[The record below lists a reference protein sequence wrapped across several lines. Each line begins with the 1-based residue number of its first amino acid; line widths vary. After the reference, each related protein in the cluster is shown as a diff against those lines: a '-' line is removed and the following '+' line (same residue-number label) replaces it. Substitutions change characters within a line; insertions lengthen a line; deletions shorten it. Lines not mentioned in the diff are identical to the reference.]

1 MAGTR
6 GNGMIAGLQ
15 EPLSALAS
23 EQRPK
28 RVSDQP
34 LASKPLNVL
43 VVNTA
48 GTGGGAARVSELLTQ
63 GLRRT
68 GTRVS
73 LLAGGSLAEDPHAAL
88 AGHWHERRPAIWLAR
103 RGFPELGHP
112 SSFLWRCRE
121 EYASAD
127 VLHLHNLHGD
137 YLSIAALPLWG
148 FDKPVV
154 WTLHDLWLVT
164 GNCAYPYTCPR
175 WTRSCGRCRQLG
187 VYPMSAVDRS
197 HLYRR
202 LKPWLIA
209 AARPILVAPSRWLAA
224 HVRRVPELAGLP
236 LRVIPYPIACEV
248 FSPTSDRPA
257 ARRSF
262 GLAHAAPTVILGGY
276 DWSDARK
283 GGPDAIAALR
293 RASARVPGLQLL
305 VIGADSDHVL
315 QRSGVLGRAVPFL
328 REREAL
334 ARAYGCAD
342 VCLLPSRA
350 ENYPL
355 TVLEA
360 MACGTPV
367 VAYDVGGVPEQIA
380 PGRTGLLA
388 RDGHP
393 DELAAGLVRVLTDT
407 RVARRMGAAAR
418 EFVVDTC
425 SVEAVVERYRR
436 TYADAIRTWCR
447 RRARGDPRFDRGR
460 VARWVA
466 RRLGW
471 EADRSVEPPIPD
483 VAAEGALLGGVR

>member
-1 MAGTR
+1 M
-6 GNGMIAGLQ
+6 
-15 EPLSALAS
+15 
-23 EQRPK
+23 
-28 RVSDQP
+28 
-34 LASKPLNVL
+34 
-43 VVNTA
+43 VNTA
-48 GTGGGAARVSELLTQ
+48 QTGGGAGRAGELLTA
-63 GLRRT
+63 GLRGA
-68 GTRVS
+68 GTRVRAFV
-73 LLAGGSLAEDPHAAL
+73 AGSRGGDAHSFL
-88 AGHWHERRPAIWLAR
+88 AGHWRERTLAAWLSR
-103 RGFPELGHP
+103 RGLPELGHL
-112 SSFLWRCRE
+112 SSFLWRCRR
-121 EYASAD
+121 EYAAAD
-127 VLHLHNLHGD
+127 VLHFHNLHGD

-197 HLYRR
+197 RFYRR
-202 LKPWLIA
+202 LKPRLIA
-209 AARPILVAPSRWLAA
+209 AAWPILVAPSRWLAA
-224 HVRRVPELAGLP
+224 HVRQVPELAGLP

-248 FSPTSDRPA
+248 FSPTSDRAA

-262 GLAHAAPTVILGGY
+262 GLAPAAPTVILGGY

-328 REREAL
+328 RERAAL

-367 VAYDVGGVPEQIA
+367 VAYEVGGVPEQIA

-388 RDGHP
+388 RDGYP
-393 DELAAGLVRVLTDT
+393 DELATGLIHILTDP
-407 RVARRMGAAAR
+407 RRARAMGMAGH
-418 EFVVDTC
+418 EFVMHNCRT
-425 SVEAVVERYRR
+425 EAVVERYRR

-447 RRARGDPRFDRGR
+447 RRARCDPRLDRGR
-460 VARWVA
+460 VARWIA

-471 EADRSVEPPIPD
+471 ESDRSVEPAIRGI
-483 VAAEGALLGGVR
+483 AADEALLGGVR

>member
-1 MAGTR
+1 M
-6 GNGMIAGLQ
+6 
-15 EPLSALAS
+15 
-23 EQRPK
+23 
-28 RVSDQP
+28 
-34 LASKPLNVL
+34 
-43 VVNTA
+43 VNTA
-48 GTGGGAARVSELLTQ
+48 QTGGGAGRAGELLTA
-63 GLRRT
+63 GLRGA
-68 GTRVS
+68 GTRVRAFV
-73 LLAGGSLAEDPHAAL
+73 AGSRGGDPHTFL
-88 AGHWHERRPAIWLAR
+88 AGHWRERALSGWLSR
-103 RGFPELGHP
+103 RGFPELGHL
-112 SSFLWRCRE
+112 SSFLWRCRR
-121 EYASAD
+121 EYAAAD
-127 VLHLHNLHGD
+127 VLHFHNLHGD

-197 HLYRR
+197 RFYRR
-202 LKPWLIA
+202 LKPRLIA

-224 HVRRVPELAGLP
+224 HVRQVPELAGLP

-248 FSPTSDRPA
+248 FSPTSDRAA

-262 GLAHAAPTVILGGY
+262 GLAPAAPTVILGGY

-305 VIGADSDHVL
+305 VIGADSDQVL
-315 QRSGVLGRAVPFL
+315 QRSGVLGRAMPFL
-328 REREAL
+328 RERETL

-367 VAYDVGGVPEQIA
+367 VAYDVGGVPEQVR
-380 PGRTGLLA
+380 PGETGLLA
-388 RDGHP
+388 RDGQT

-407 RVARRMGAAAR
+407 RAARRMGAAAR
-418 EFVVDTC
+418 EFVVGTC
-425 SVEAVVERYRR
+425 SVDAVVERYRH
-436 TYADAIRTWCR
+436 TYADALHAWR
-447 RRARGDPRFDRGR
+447 RRRHKHGPARARGRL
-460 VARWVA
+460 ARWIA

-471 EADRSVEPPIPD
+471 EAGRSVAPAIPD
-483 VAAEGALLGGVR
+483 VAADEALLGSVR